1 MGSALRGQRTLKRVL
16 DAYLDRMR
24 IHSKPGSLRTASSSC
39 KNLLT
44 HFGKCSV
51 YDLGPQDLDG
61 FILHRREGGV
71 TDKTI
76 NGDLIVLRAAFNY
89 AAEIGL
95 LQDVPFKIKLLKVR
109 RRKSRKILERDDLKK
124 LLDRAGD
131 RMNGRI
137 YGILMVAIH
146 TGFRTD
152 EILHLQWRDVGWED
166 GSLHITTK
174 PGIWSSKSHQE
185 RTVFVSPEL
194 TEWLSQH
201 RTKTTHPGDR
211 DWIFATRTGTPTSL
225 WNTCRAVRKV
235 FEEAGLY
242 EKGEATIH
250 LIRHSVASTLL
261 SNGTDL
267 ETVRDWL
274 GHADISTTGIYLST
288 TDKRRRE
295 AASKLSLIGGN

>member
-1 MGSALRGQRTLKRVL
+1 MGSTLRGQRTLKRVL
-16 DAYLDRMR
+16 DAYLDRSR
-24 IHSKPGSLRTASSSC
+24 IYSKPQSFRAAQSSC
-39 KNLLT
+39 NRALEILDKR
-44 HFGKCSV
+44 SV
-51 YDLGPQDLDG
+51 YDLNSGDLER
-61 FILHRREGGV
+61 FILKRRSEGV
-71 TDKTI
+71 TDRTI
-76 NGDLIVLRAAFNY
+76 NHDLAILKAAFNH
-89 AAEIGL
+89 AISIDL
-95 LQDVPFKIKLLKVR
+95 LESMPFKIKLLKVL

-124 LLDRAGD
+124 LLSCAGN
-131 RMNGRI
+131 RMGGKI
-137 YGILMVAIH
+137 YGILLVAVH

-152 EILHLQWRDVGWED
+152 EILHLQWRDVGWND
-166 GSLHITTK
+166 GALHVTSK

-194 TEWLSQH
+194 TDWLAQH
-201 RTKTTHPGDR
+201 RTKTIHPGDK
-211 DWIFATRTGTPTSL
+211 DWIFATRNGTPL
-225 WNTCRAVRKV
+225 DLRNICRAVRKV
-235 FEEAGLY
+235 FEEAELY

-295 AASKLSLIGGN
+295 AASKLSLMNAD